1 MKCREVNQ
9 LFEAYLDNEINPSER
24 MLIHSHLAGC
34 ETCQRELAALSENRN
49 RLSHYLKNRA
59 AQASPSPQALSRL
72 QERLTDDAQ
81 RPSRRLIPWLR
92 RSALDA
98 SHNNHSIKGVLSMKT
113 KLSFAVLAVVLLLA
127 ATVAFVPAVRAEVER
142 ILIVMTTGYSTL
154 SEPMP
159 LDTTDPGYLDEFEGF
174 PIAGGGTVAVSAIEN
189 GEPVTSTSIYQK
201 DDKFLVFTRS
211 MTETG
216 EELPD
221 GETIRVNDMPGVL
234 NTGLS
239 GEYRQD
245 APAGI
250 DQDNQPVEIEPVIIT
265 YTDANRLTWMDGNT
279 IYEILSNLP
288 VDVMLE
294 IAAQLVLVP

>member
-1 MKCREVNQ
+1 
-9 LFEAYLDNEINPSER
+9 
-24 MLIHSHLAGC
+24 
-34 ETCQRELAALSENRN
+34 
-49 RLSHYLKNRA
+49 
-59 AQASPSPQALSRL
+59 
-72 QERLTDDAQ
+72 
-81 RPSRRLIPWLR
+81 
-92 RSALDA
+92 
-98 SHNNHSIKGVLSMKT
+98 MKT

-142 ILIVMTTGYSTL
+142 IIIVMTTGYSTL

-159 LDTTDPGYLDEFEGF
+159 LDTTAPGYLDEFEGF
-174 PIAGGGTVAVSAIEN
+174 PIAGSGTVVAVIAIEN

-201 DDKFLVFTRS
+201 DDKFLVFTGS

-221 GETIRVNDMPGVL
+221 GETIRVNDLPGVL

-250 DQDNQPVEIEPVIIT
+250 DEDNQPVNIEPVIIT
-265 YTDANRLTWMDGNT
+265 YTDSNRLTWMDGNT
-279 IYEILSNLP
+279 MYEILSNLP
-288 VDVMLE
+288 VEVMLE
-294 IAAQLVLVP
+294 IAAELVLVP